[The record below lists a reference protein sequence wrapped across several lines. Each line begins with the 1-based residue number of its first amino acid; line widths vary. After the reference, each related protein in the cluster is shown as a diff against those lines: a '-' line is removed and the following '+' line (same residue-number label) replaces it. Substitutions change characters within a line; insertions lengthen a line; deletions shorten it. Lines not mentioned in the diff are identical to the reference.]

1 MRSVADSPTLIVD
14 TASLYFRAYYGVSA
28 SLTDEAGHPVNAVH
42 GLLDMLARLVQIYS
56 PAALVC
62 AWDDDWRPAWRV
74 ELVPSYKTHRLA
86 TPEVLA
92 GAAAEAVTEGTEANL
107 EIVEDDLARQVPW
120 IVDCLTAAGLCVA
133 GAPGFEAD
141 DVIGTLARRLA

>member
-92 GAAAEAVTEGTEANL
+92 GEAASGHRRYRGEPRDRRGRP
-107 EIVEDDLARQVPW
+107 LARQVPW
-120 IVDCLTAAGLCVA
+120 IVDCLTAAGLA
-133 GAPGFEAD
+133 SLGAPGFEP
-141 DVIGTLARRLA
+141 TT